1 MKVLIVDDELGIRE
15 VIKEYSINEGY
26 STLEAENGYE
36 ALKALENNKEIDV
49 IILDIMMPK
58 MDGYNT
64 LKEIRKNYN
73 IPVIMLSAR
82 TDEYDKLQSFDLGV
96 DDYVTKP
103 FSPKE
108 LMARIKV
115 VTSRNK
121 VNKDEYVYK
130 GLRINY
136 LGYTVFVDN
145 RELKLTPK
153 EYELLVYLV
162 QNKGIAISRE
172 SILSK
177 IWGFDFGGDDRTV
190 DTHIKMLRN
199 NLGEYR
205 NLITTIRSMGYKYE
219 EK

>member
-26 STLEAENGYE
+26 STLEAENGYD
-36 ALKALENNKEIDV
+36 ALKILENNKDIDV

-58 MDGYNT
+58 MDGYTT
-64 LKEIRKNYN
+64 LKEIRKHYN

-121 VNKDEYVYK
+121 VNKDEYIYK

-145 RELKLTPK
+145 KEVKLTPK

-177 IWGFDFGGDDRTV
+177 IWGYDFSGDDRTV

>member
-58 MDGYNT
+58 MDGYTT